1 LNRRGVDF
9 ESIEELWKEM
19 KSLNPDDLDEDEED

>member
-19 KSLNPDDLDEDEED
+19 ENLDPDDLDEKD